1 MKKTYVIDTN
11 ILIQAPHAFL
21 CFEENDVVRMLE
33 QYRNQGDLLQGVT
46 LPDGGTLRIE
56 KNYKAVELPE
66 DMPED
71 KADKIQE
78 IFERGI
84 IQTEALNFI
93 RGCSIAKIYL
103 IIDDAQNMTLNQVRG
118 IITRAGKGTKII
130 LLGDPCQI
138 DRPFPDERTNDP
150 VMRRNTC
157 REVRI
162 VRSSHYRRRN
172 ASGRSLQMIS
182 CGGWICRLQIVQ
194 PSFLRLGITTSQP
207 EVPWILCQRR

>member
-33 QYRNQGDLLQGVT
+33 QYRNQGDLLQGLT
-46 LPDGGTLRIE
+46 LPDGGTLRIG

-66 DMPED
+66 DMLED

-93 RGCSIAKIYL
+93 RGRSIAKTYL
-103 IIDDAQNMTLNQVRG
+103 IIDEEQN
-118 IITRAGKGTKII
+118 IIM
-130 LLGDPCQI
+130 
-138 DRPFPDERTNDP
+138 
-150 VMRRNTC
+150 V
-157 REVRI
+157 
-162 VRSSHYRRRN
+162 S
-172 ASGRSLQMIS
+172 
-182 CGGWICRLQIVQ
+182 
-194 PSFLRLGITTSQP
+194 
-207 EVPWILCQRR
+207 

>member
-56 KNYKAVELPE
+56 KNYKVVELPE

-93 RGCSIAKIYL
+93 RGRSIAKTYL
-103 IIDDAQNMTLNQVRG
+103 IIDEAQNMTPNQVRG
-118 IITRAGKGTKII
+118 ICHRVETT
-130 LLGDPCQI
+130 
-138 DRPFPDERTNDP
+138 
-150 VMRRNTC
+150 V
-157 REVRI
+157 
-162 VRSSHYRRRN
+162 SSQPP
-172 ASGRSLQMIS
+172 LQLPYWVH
-182 CGGWICRLQIVQ
+182 C
-194 PSFLRLGITTSQP
+194 ITTCFVCQGFPSRPQP
-207 EVPWILCQRR
+207 QRVFPFGQKPSEKDLHQAGFHGTMSVV